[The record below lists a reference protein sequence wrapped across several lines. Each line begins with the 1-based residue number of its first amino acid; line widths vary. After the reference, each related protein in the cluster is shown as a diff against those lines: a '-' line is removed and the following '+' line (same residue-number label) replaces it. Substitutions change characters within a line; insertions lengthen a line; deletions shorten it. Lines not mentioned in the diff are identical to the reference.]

1 MKIENIQIRSIEYEY
16 ELFLGRGYV
25 IRAANAR
32 INYNNVDLRCSIET
46 DKELTNEEI
55 KRKLIFK
62 LE

>member
-16 ELFLGRGYV
+16 KLFLGCGYV
-25 IRAANAR
+25 IKAVNVRV
-32 INYNNVDLRCSIET
+32 NYNNVDLRCSIET

-55 KRKLIFK
+55 RRKLMIR

>member
-16 ELFLGRGYV
+16 KLFLGSGYV
-25 IRAANAR
+25 ISAANVR
-32 INYNNVDLRCSIET
+32 VNYNNIDLRCSIET

-55 KRKLIFK
+55 RRKLIIK